1 MVSTGANPVAG
12 EAEQMG
18 KPAIPDHD
26 RVLRRLSDS
35 GPNMIAVDVLTGDR
49 RPSSGAFKPDEDG
62 LSVFREA
69 VLDEAQMTAADVAV
83 SPQNLVV
90 ALSIAEVRSIAPL
103 DVRDDPW
110 PIDVPDPAH
119 PRYAAHAL
127 ITGWDGL
134 GKGERLRRQKQ
145 LSRLPSLAFIH
156 P

>member
-1 MVSTGANPVAG
+1 MSTGANPESG
-12 EAEQMG
+12 EAEEREN
-18 KPAIPDHD
+18 PAVPDHD
-26 RVLRRLSDS
+26 RALRRLSDS

-62 LSVFREA
+62 VSVFREA
-69 VLDEAQMTAADVAV
+69 VLAASQLTSADVIT

-90 ALSIAEVRSIAPL
+90 ALSVAEVRTISPL

-110 PIDVPDPAH
+110 PVDVPDPAH

-127 ITGWDGL
+127 ITGWGGL
-134 GKGERLRRQKQ
+134 GKSERRRRQQ
-145 LSRLPSLAFIH
+145 ELTRLPSLAFIY